1 MKSKLKISICIVLI
15 IIFIT
20 TIVQAVNIELTLPQD
35 FKQTNLQNQSN
46 IALYAINE
54 EKDESVIVAHQENE
68 LTRKVINLNQLNEES
83 FNAFVEKYNQAKVQE
98 GQVVL
103 KQEKYVKDDMVFIDT
118 VFEYTD
124 NDKKIQTEEYYTI
137 IDETAITISMSFLQ
151 KQVDSLKVREVINSI
166 SIVNDS
172 KMDLEFLVLPAVLV
186 VLGIIYFIKQ
196 RKNKVQLND
205 TEKKKVLKNIIE
217 YMSKIDY
224 SKFGGVLILFA
235 VTIGLNI
242 INLFFGIVE
251 VITRQ
256 FWSARV

>member
-1 MKSKLKISICIVLI
+1 M
-15 IIFIT
+15 
-20 TIVQAVNIELTLPQD
+20 PQD

-54 EKDESVIVAHQENE
+54 EKDESVVVAHQENE

-83 FNAFVEKYNQAKVQE
+83 FNAFVEKYNEAKVQE

-151 KQVDSLKVREVINSI
+151 KQVDSLKVPGCRPRPHHKTAS
-166 SIVNDS
+166 
-172 KMDLEFLVLPAVLV
+172 
-186 VLGIIYFIKQ
+186 
-196 RKNKVQLND
+196 
-205 TEKKKVLKNIIE
+205 
-217 YMSKIDY
+217 
-224 SKFGGVLILFA
+224 GG
-235 VTIGLNI
+235 
-242 INLFFGIVE
+242 
-251 VITRQ
+251 
-256 FWSARV
+256 